1 MTYTREGE
9 KVPQQGENRFQICN
23 AAPKRPNGAVEIM
36 STASVSESMS
46 ALAAQQ
52 ARPVLAASVL
62 DERVSGASA
71 EIPAAAFLILVGALS
86 LGWVLRR
93 SVPLDELYAWLAL
106 QMAFGAACAWL
117 VYAYRA
123 DARRFERAR
132 LWAFRFNAMAIVGGL
147 LWAWVPVWLS
157 TMEHPLLQLVAGAVL
172 VGVPLLGV
180 TTNRYFA
187 AGQIGLVAAFLGSFA
202 AYLVFVAEAP
212 LRLELA
218 VGCVIYAILMVWMG
232 VRAQLASV
240 ALITAQ
246 LQRERLIEQLQAAK
260 DQSDSANR
268 AKSEFIANMSHELR
282 TPLTVI
288 LGMAQLLGLS
298 QLDAEQREGVGMIE
312 RSGQAL
318 LSLINHLLDLSR
330 IEAGR
335 LKLDRVEFDLRK
347 TIDAVHQRVA
357 EEAAGKGLELRVR
370 VAQEVPQRVLGDE
383 LHLRQV
389 LLNLCDNAV
398 KFTPA
403 GSVSLSVEPAREQ
416 GPAGRIVLA
425 FSVADTGF
433 GMDKAAA
440 ANAFEPFFQV
450 QSSAA
455 RKFGGTGL
463 GLAIS
468 RRLVRLMGG
477 TISVRSEL
485 GRGSTF
491 SFTVASEPVEPAG
504 AAVAAFPA
512 VGTAGGPP
520 LRVLQV
526 EDDPL
531 NALVATSL
539 LRTLAAEVDT
549 VDSGDEAVR
558 AAQARSYDVIVMD
571 CVMKGMD
578 GYETARRIR
587 SLEHDGKAPHSHI
600 VALTASALPED
611 RERALA
617 SGMDAYVSKPYT
629 LEDLQGALAGARR

>member
-1 MTYTREGE
+1 
-9 KVPQQGENRFQICN
+9 
-23 AAPKRPNGAVEIM
+23 M
-36 STASVSESMS
+36 STARASESMPS
-46 ALAAQQ
+46 F
-52 ARPVLAASVL
+52 AASVFE
-62 DERVSGASA
+62 ERVSGASA
-71 EIPAAAFLILVGALS
+71 EIPAAAFLIMVGALS

-93 SVPLDELYAWLAL
+93 SVPVDELFAWLAL
-106 QMAFGAACAWL
+106 QMAFAGACVWL

-123 DARRFERAR
+123 DATRFERAR
-132 LWAFRFNAMAIVGGL
+132 LWAFRFNAMVIIGGL
-147 LWAWVPVWLS
+147 LWSWVPVWLA

-187 AGQIGLVAAFLGSFA
+187 AGQIGLVASFLGSFA
-202 AYLVFVAEAP
+202 AYLVFVAEAS

-218 VGCVIYAILMVWMG
+218 VGCVVYAILMVWMG
-232 VRAQLASV
+232 VRAQLATV

-260 DQSDSANR
+260 DQSDTANR

-298 QLDAEQREGVGMIE
+298 RLDAEQREGVGMIE

-318 LSLINHLLDLSR
+318 LSLINHVLDLSR
-330 IEAGR
+330 VEAGR
-335 LKLDRVEFDLRK
+335 LRLERVEFDLRK
-347 TIDAVHQRVA
+347 TIDAVQRHFA
-357 EEAAGKGLELRVR
+357 EEALSKGLELSVR
-370 VAQEVPQRVLGDE
+370 VAQDVPQRVRGDE

-403 GSVSLSVEPAREQ
+403 GSVSLTVEPVREH
-416 GPAGRIVLA
+416 GPAGRVVLA

-433 GMDKAAA
+433 GMDRAAA
-440 ANAFEPFFQV
+440 ANAFEPFFQA

-455 RKFGGTGL
+455 RRFGGTGL

-477 TISVRSEL
+477 TISVASAP

-491 SFTVASEPVEPAG
+491 RFTVAFEPVEPAG
-504 AAVAAFPA
+504 AAALPPV
-512 VGTAGGPP
+512 VTAEGPP

-531 NALVATSL
+531 NALVASSL

-549 VDSGDEAVR
+549 VDNGDDAVR
-558 AAQARSYDVIVMD
+558 AVQARSYDVIMMD
-571 CVMKGMD
+571 CVMNGMD

-587 SLEHDGKAPHSHI
+587 SLERDRKAPHSHI

-611 RERALA
+611 RERARA